1 MLFLVSAY
9 EEGFRVGQL
18 MRYFLLAAVL
28 IVIVICGIRAWR
40 NRHNK

>member
-1 MLFLVSAY
+1 MLFWVSAF

-28 IVIVICGIRAWR
+28 VTIVMLGIRAWR

>member
-1 MLFLVSAY
+1 MLFWVSAY

-28 IVIVICGIRAWR
+28 VTMVMLGIRAWR

>member
-9 EEGFRVGQL
+9 EEGFWVGQL
-18 MRYFLLAAVL
+18 MRYFLLAAFLVA
-28 IVIVICGIRAWR
+28 IVMIGISAWR